1 MMRQTALSLITLTTV
16 LLAGCGVQPAAP
28 VVRSGATA
36 AAAGLTDEGSLVFDK
51 DIVYK
56 AVDVLGV
63 GAVFGGK
70 LKSAGIDSV
79 KELVLAGTTPTARR
93 KLAESTGISPKLLLT
108 WINHADLM
116 RVTGC
121 GPEYSRLLER
131 AGVDTVMELSRR
143 NSIQLAAK
151 LKAANDLGGG
161 RKCVNRL
168 PNVTTTT
175 RWVDNANTFARLVS
189 Y

>member
-1 MMRQTALSLITLTTV
+1 MRHTALSLITLTT
-16 LLAGCGVQPAAP
+16 LLVAGCGTQTGTPTPRLGGVSQAA
-28 VVRSGATA
+28 S
-36 AAAGLTDEGSLVFDK
+36 LTDEGSLVFDK
-51 DIVYK
+51 DVVYK
-56 AVDVLGV
+56 ALDVLGV
-63 GAVFGGK
+63 GPVFGGK
-70 LKSAGIDSV
+70 LKAAGVDTV
-79 KELVLAGTTPTARR
+79 KELLLAGTTPTARR
-93 KLAESTGISPKLLLT
+93 KLAESTGLSPKNLLT

-131 AGVDTVMELSRR
+131 AGVDTVMELARR
-143 NSIQLAAK
+143 NSIQLAAR

-161 RKCVNRL
+161 RKCVQRL

-175 RWVDNANTFARLVS
+175 RWVDNANSFARLVS